1 MNDGPIHERLRQILR
16 EGDPATQDAGLTP
29 DEIHATRRT
38 VLTAIPESR
47 RRLGWLPLG
56 IAGFAGTAALILL
69 VLGPWHRPA
78 TVPRV
83 PQAAP
88 RMATVA
94 TPAPAPSEAP
104 EPAVPSERPVKSPKP
119 AQRRAV
125 RPSQPP
131 PANHDELMTMA
142 SLPETPASP
151 VREIRFSTP
160 GGTRI
165 IWELSAGAVR

>member
-1 MNDGPIHERLRQILR
+1 MNDEPIHERLRQILR
-16 EGDPATQDAGLTP
+16 EGDPAAQDAGLIP
-29 DEIHATRRT
+29 EEAHAMRRT

-56 IAGFAGTAALILL
+56 IAGFAGTAVLILL
-69 VLGPWHRPA
+69 VLGLWHRPA
-78 TVPRV
+78 MVP
-83 PQAAP
+83 PATP
-88 RMATVA
+88 RMAIVA
-94 TPAPAPSEAP
+94 TPVPAPSEAR

-131 PANHDELMTMA
+131 PANHDEPMTMA

-165 IWELSAGAVR
+165 IWELSSGAVR